1 VFSNIG
7 GTGLAPSSLSSLLS
21 SLVFLSPSLGIMSG
35 RIKANEKVHYIASTT
50 FTIDR
55 TYSDLKLI
63 GKGSYGIVCSANDHT
78 NNTKVAIKKITPM
91 AKDLL
96 DAKHVLREIRLMRH
110 MGKHEN
116 IISLINLMVREA
128 ADELY
133 IVMELLDSDLHRVL
147 QSPQILTQSHFRFF
161 LFQLLCGVKYL
172 HDNRIIHR
180 YRHLCLSLSLSRSLS
195 GSLWLSRSFSLSLS
209 LSLSLFVST
218 VSVSLCLWRYLDFSL
233 SASLSLSLLTSPSLT
248 CQGSEARES
257 FGLSR
262 LQIKNH

>member
-1 VFSNIG
+1 MDSIGLKNMFSETTEPPLCGKEDVFFINFEGKKRSENLLFCVSRFI
-7 GTGLAPSSLSSLLS
+7 PHSSPHSSS
-21 SLVFLSPSLGIMSG
+21 TFMTG
-35 RIKANEKVHYIASTT
+35 RIRPSEKVHYIASTT

-55 TYSDLKLI
+55 QYSDLKLI
-63 GKGSYGIVCSANDHT
+63 GKGSYGIVCSANDITIH
-78 NNTKVAIKKITPM
+78 TKVAIKKITPM

-116 IISLINLMVREA
+116 IISLTNLMVREN

-180 YRHLCLSLSLSRSLS
+180 SSIQIIYITNSQLTTYCLSLP
-195 GSLWLSRSFSLSLS
+195 LSLP
-209 LSLSLFVST
+209 LSV
-218 VSVSLCLWRYLDFSL
+218 SL
-233 SASLSLSLLTSPSLT
+233 SASLSASLSVCRLSVSSLSPGISS
-248 CQGSEARES
+248 QG
-257 FGLSR
+257 
-262 LQIKNH
+262 IY

>member
-195 GSLWLSRSFSLSLS
+195 GSLCLSRSFSLSLS
-209 LSLSLFVST
+209 HSLWLWLSRLSICLSASPFLALSRSLPLCLSLSF
-218 VSVSLCLWRYLDFSL
+218 DISL
-233 SASLSLSLLTSPSLT
+233 SNLS
-248 CQGSEARES
+248 G
-257 FGLSR
+257 
-262 LQIKNH
+262 I